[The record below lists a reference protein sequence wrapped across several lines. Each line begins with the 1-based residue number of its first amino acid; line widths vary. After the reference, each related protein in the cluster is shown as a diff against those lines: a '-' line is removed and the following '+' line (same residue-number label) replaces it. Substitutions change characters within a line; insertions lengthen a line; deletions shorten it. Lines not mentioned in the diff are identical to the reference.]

1 MGEMRT
7 LLDQFVRIWDQKFP
21 PADQFT
27 PAPEVVEL
35 LADLPALIRRACALF
50 T

>member
-1 MGEMRT
+1 MS
-7 LLDQFVRIWDQKFP
+7 DQKFP

-35 LADLPALIRRACALF
+35 LADVALIRKACALL

>member
-7 LLDQFVRIWDQKFP
+7 LLDEFVRIWDQEFP

-35 LADLPALIRRACALF
+35 LADPAALIRKACPLL